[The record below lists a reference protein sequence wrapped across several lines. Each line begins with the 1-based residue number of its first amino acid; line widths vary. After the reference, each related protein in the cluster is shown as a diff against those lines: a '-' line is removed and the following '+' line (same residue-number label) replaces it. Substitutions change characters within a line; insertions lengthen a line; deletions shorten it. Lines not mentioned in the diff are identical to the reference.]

1 MSGSAPWPRVVL
13 TSNPSP
19 VPYDADFD
27 DEINPPFGA
36 KKKRARP
43 PPLAPPAARRG
54 SSTTDD
60 DPDRDPPLRRPA
72 KRQTPSRAP
81 TAHCGVGPLV
91 AACGANGLART
102 LPAINQGRT
111 HSDGRGCLLT
121 LGPQQ
126 DAMATYDFAVSCGYA
141 QLELWVGKTP
151 DLADLR
157 FERHAVTQSDV
168 ESLLALCSDLT
179 ARLVEIVAPSPRDD
193 DAKDAEDAVDEPVG
207 TVIIAD
213 DTDGDFARLLAHMSA
228 HLLDVFALK
237 DKRLDNV
244 GSCLR
249 RSVKRPVDPRF
260 QRFLDGLKPASRLRS
275 ELTFKSRARGMW
287 FERVM

>member
-1 MSGSAPWPRVVL
+1 MSGPAPWPRVVL

-19 VPYDADFD
+19 VGYDPDFD
-27 DEINPPFGA
+27 DEINPPFA
-36 KKKRARP
+36 AVTRARP
-43 PPLAPPAARRG
+43 PPPPPPAARRG

-60 DPDRDPPLRRPA
+60 DPDSDPPLRRPA
-72 KRQTPSRAP
+72 KRQTPSLAP

-91 AACGANGLART
+91 AACGADGLART
-102 LPAINQGRT
+102 LPAINQGHT
-111 HSDGRGCLLT
+111 HGDGRGCLLT

-157 FERHAVTQSDV
+157 FEHNAVCHSDV

-179 ARLVEIVAPSPRDD
+179 ARLVEIVAPSSRDD
-193 DAKDAEDAVDEPVG
+193 RAKDAEDAENEPVG
-207 TVIIAD
+207 TVIIVD

-228 HLLDVFALK
+228 YLLDVLALK
-237 DKRLDNV
+237 DYRLVNV
-244 GSCLR
+244 GNCMR
-249 RSVKRPVDPRF
+249 RSVKRPVDARF
-260 QRFLDGLKPASRLRS
+260 QRFLDGLKPATRLRS
-275 ELTFKSRARGMW
+275 ELTFKSRARDLW
-287 FERVM
+287 LARVM